1 MAICSALPHRTAS
14 GSRVRDE
21 RVTGWEAGGRLPR
34 VGNTKCRFVGCFVRE
49 RTGLEPTRPP
59 GVEMPS
65 RARRRSA
72 TNASKQ
78 AYLQEFFDSTPNR
91 LRMVEP
97 NRPIGCLG
105 HEWAAKSC
113 LHRKRPERFGLQRG
127 PRSEGSAPPLSGAC
141 RPAGRSREDG
151 RPGATPLASASG
163 TGPATWP
170 PTARG
175 TRSGS
180 ARVLRRPRL
189 ALIGRAHG
197 APEPAQP
204 LVPRHPRGGG
214 HDRVQY
220 VIRSST
226 RALPWMPSARGRAR
240 KPAPVWQSP

>member
-1 MAICSALPHRTAS
+1 M
-14 GSRVRDE
+14 RVRK
-21 RVTGWEAGGRLPR
+21 TGA
-34 VGNTKCRFVGCFVRE
+34 
-49 RTGLEPTRPP
+49 TGLEPATS
-59 GVEMPS
+59 GVTG
-65 RARRRSA
+65 RVGHDDVRRRTPLNGPICRYFSPRRRTGSA
-72 TNASKQ
+72 WLSQ
-78 AYLQEFFDSTPNR
+78 SSDR
-91 LRMVEP
+91 R
-97 NRPIGCLG
+97 LG
-105 HEWAAKSC
+105 HEWATKSC

-204 LVPRHPRGGG
+204 LVPRPPALA
-214 HDRVQY
+214 
-220 VIRSST
+220 RSCAVRNTVVDS
-226 RALPWMPSARGRAR
+226 LS
-240 KPAPVWQSP
+240 PVDA